1 MGLSELLLEF
11 NIDIENELIQLA
23 LTDKSYKNV
32 LQEKFKQVSVIET
45 NDRLATLGD
54 GVLKAVQTFYLYKNE
69 TRYITNIRQSIE
81 SDKFLVGIAEKL
93 DLLRYLKCNQ
103 SDGQRKNDY
112 HTKNTYFYTFDT
124 SQKYIATAVE
134 ALIGAVFLVSNNSF
148 EIIYD
153 FVKRIGCLN
162 VIDNEQ

>member
-1 MGLSELLLEF
+1 MLILDGVYFIVGAMLTEKDVKMILSKLLLEF
-11 NIDIENELIQLA
+11 DMHIENELIQLA

-81 SDKFLVGIAEKL
+81 SDEFLVGIAESFDFL
-93 DLLRYLKCNQ
+93 NFLKYNQ
-103 SDGQRKNDY
+103 SDCQRKND
-112 HTKNTYFYTFDT
+112 
-124 SQKYIATAVE
+124 
-134 ALIGAVFLVSNNSF
+134 
-148 EIIYD
+148 
-153 FVKRIGCLN
+153 
-162 VIDNEQ
+162 